1 MKIKTR
7 LICNRLKDNFVVEAE
22 ELLPGRRTI
31 KINQKAYYLP
41 LPYVQNL
48 KVKTYYPNGSF
59 SMEVYSFCSHKPA
72 QTFDDL
78 CHIPLPNIFCNGA
91 VCQKNKNVNDFW
103 STEFNFSLV
112 DNVTVFMRKN
122 FNEFKNSIRISAKQL
137 DGFFAWWELQENTN
151 NFNFEKIK
159 QSIVQDL
166 KVFE

>member
-1 MKIKTR
+1 M
-7 LICNRLKDNFVVEAE
+7 
-22 ELLPGRRTI
+22 
-31 KINQKAYYLP
+31 
-41 LPYVQNL
+41 
-48 KVKTYYPNGSF
+48 S
-59 SMEVYSFCSHKPA
+59 
-72 QTFDDL
+72 
-78 CHIPLPNIFCNGA
+78 
-91 VCQKNKNVNDFW
+91 KNKNVNDFW